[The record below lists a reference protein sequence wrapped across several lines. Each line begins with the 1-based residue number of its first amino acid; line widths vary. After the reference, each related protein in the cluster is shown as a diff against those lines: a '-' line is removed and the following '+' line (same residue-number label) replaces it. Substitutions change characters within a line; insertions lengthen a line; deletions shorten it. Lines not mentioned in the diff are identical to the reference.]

1 MKKKYQII
9 VGITLLLI
17 TGCKP
22 TSPEITQP
30 IIQNNLTVEGLDL
43 IDDYMRVLKFY
54 EQRDVLSTHRLAYLE
69 LKDDLGSIQT
79 MEALNQFEER
89 INAFAKE
96 LDDIYQME
104 DGTRVY
110 RKGILVVDRGHC
122 LPPSYEPGPRY
133 EAENQFLYMQAAAL
147 KDGIVLRK
155 ISSYHSHE
163 FQNQLYEGNK
173 ERYGIELAHRYGGQ
187 DGCSEHRSG
196 YGFDIGGDDIETWN
210 ELEFVETKAYQWLQD
225 NAYQFGFIQR
235 YPEGKEEETGYAFQ
249 PWHYRYVGALSE
261 KIISADKSLDAYL
274 KQLPF

>member
-30 IIQNNLTVEGLDL
+30 IIQNNLTVEGVDL

-69 LKDDLGSIQT
+69 LKDDLGSVQT

-104 DGTRVY
+104 EGTRVY

-147 KDGIVLRK
+147 KDGIVLSK
-155 ISSYHSHE
+155 ISKLIIRMNSKTS
-163 FQNQLYEGNK
+163 
-173 ERYGIELAHRYGGQ
+173 
-187 DGCSEHRSG
+187 CM
-196 YGFDIGGDDIETWN
+196 
-210 ELEFVETKAYQWLQD
+210 KAIKNGMESNLP
-225 NAYQFGFIQR
+225 IVM
-235 YPEGKEEETGYAFQ
+235 EGKMVVLNTVVDMDLISVVMILKLGMNWSLLRQKRINGFKTT
-249 PWHYRYVGALSE
+249 HINLVLSNDIL
-261 KIISADKSLDAYL
+261 KAKKKRPDMHFNHGIIVMLGHFRKKS
-274 KQLPF
+274 